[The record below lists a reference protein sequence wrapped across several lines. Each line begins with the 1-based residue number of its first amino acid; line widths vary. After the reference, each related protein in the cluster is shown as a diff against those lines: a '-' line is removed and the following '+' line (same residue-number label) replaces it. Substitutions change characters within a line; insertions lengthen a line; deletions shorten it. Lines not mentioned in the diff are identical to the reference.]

1 VNAVSSLPLQSP
13 GADFDPRSGSL
24 IERALF
30 NHRLVV
36 VVICALITALLG
48 WQATKLELNASFEKT
63 IPARHAYIRNFLQYQ
78 NELSGLGNAVR
89 VAVANPRG
97 SLYDA
102 AYLDVLRRLSDEIFL
117 LPGVDRVRMKSL
129 WTPGTR
135 WVGVTEEG
143 LEGGPVIPEGYDGSP
158 ASLDALRANIARS
171 GEIGQLVALDGKSS
185 VIFVPLLAKDAE
197 GRALDYA
204 KLAGRLEALR
214 AKYEVEGVTVHITGF
229 AKLVGNLIDGVRAVL
244 AFFALAVLIATV
256 TVYWYTR
263 CVRSTLLVVSASLV
277 AVVWQLGLLPMLGYA
292 LDPYSILVP
301 FLVFAIGMS
310 HGAQKMN
317 GIMQDVG
324 RGMAKLVAAR
334 MTFRRLFL
342 AGLTALLAD
351 AVGFA
356 VLLVIDIQVIRELA
370 IAASI
375 GVAVLI
381 FTNLILLPIMLSYTG
396 VSASAAKRSLRAETA
411 DAAGADKHLLWA
423 ILDRFTQT
431 RWATIAVVLAA
442 GLGVAGYV
450 ASTQLK
456 IGDLDPGAPEL
467 RPDSRYNRDVAFLN
481 AGYGAS
487 SDVLAVM
494 VKTPDGACSQ
504 YATLNKIDALEWQL
518 RQLEGV
524 ESTNSLSLLN
534 RRVLAGLN
542 EGNPKWYEFLPNQD
556 MLNTVT
562 ASAPRGLYN
571 DSCNLLTLYV
581 YLRDHKADTLS
592 RVIQHVEVFA
602 RENDTTDVKFLLAAG
617 TAGIEAATNIV
628 VKDAWHEMLLLVYGA
643 VVLLAFVTFRSWRAV
658 VVAVLPLMLTSV
670 LAEALMVAL
679 GMGVKVATLP
689 VIALGVGIGVDY
701 ALYILS
707 VTLTQL
713 RTGSSLSEA
722 YYRALLFTGKV
733 VMLTGVTLA
742 IGVITWVA
750 SPIKFQADMGLLLA
764 FMFIWNMLGALVLL
778 PALAHFLLRPTG
790 VRLLDC
796 APAVPT
802 APSPVEVFER
812 YVAAANAGDMAT
824 IHALI
829 APDVERSDFVG
840 CRPEMD
846 NPSCLAHYIES
857 TVVGPQGR
865 IHVLHRQLEGDV
877 VTALLELRSALTER
891 AGVERIVGRDVLR
904 IVDGRIKSF
913 RFIPDFSDES
923 TAVFFGALGI
933 GPRAVAAAANP

>member
-1 VNAVSSLPLQSP
+1 MNAVSSLALQS
-13 GADFDPRSGSL
+13 AASTFDPRSGSL

-30 NHRLVV
+30 NHRLLVV
-36 VVICALITALLG
+36 FLCAAITALLG
-48 WQATKLELNASFEKT
+48 WQTSKLELNASFEKT
-63 IPARHAYIRNFLQYQ
+63 IPARHAYIQNFLTYQ
-78 NELSGLGNAVR
+78 SELAGLGNAVR
-89 VAVANPRG
+89 VAVGNPKG

-129 WTPGTR
+129 WTPSTR

-143 LEGGPVIPEGYDGSP
+143 LEGGPVIPDGYDGS
-158 ASLDALRANIARS
+158 AESLDLLRANVARS
-171 GEIGQLVALDGKSS
+171 GEVGQLVALDATSS
-185 VIFVPLLAKDAE
+185 VIFVPLLGQDSE
-197 GRALDYA
+197 GRSLDYA
-204 KLAGRLEALR
+204 AFAGRLEALR
-214 AKYEVEGVTVHITGF
+214 LKYEKEGVTLHITGF
-229 AKLVGNLIDGVRAVL
+229 AKLVGDLIDGVRAVL
-244 AFFALAVLIATV
+244 AFFALAVLIAAT

-263 CVRSTLLVVSASLV
+263 CVRSTLLVVTASLV
-277 AVVWQLGLLPMLGYA
+277 AVVWQLGLLPTLGYA

-324 RGMAKLVAAR
+324 RGMPKLVAAR

-375 GVAVLI
+375 GVGVLI
-381 FTNLILLPIMLSYTG
+381 FTNLILLPILLSYTG
-396 VSASAAKRSLRAETA
+396 VSAPAAERSLRTEAA
-411 DAAGADKHLLWA
+411 DAAGADKHALWA
-423 ILDRFTQT
+423 LLDRFTQA
-431 RWATIAVVLAA
+431 RWASLAVLIATVLAV
-442 GLGVAGYV
+442 GGYA
-450 ASTQLK
+450 ASTHLK

-494 VKTPDGACSQ
+494 VKTADGACSQ
-504 YATLNKIDALEWQL
+504 YATLNKLDALEWQL
-518 RQLEGV
+518 RQIDGV

-562 ASAPRGLYN
+562 AGAPRGLYN

-592 RVIQHVEVFA
+592 RVVDHVEAFA
-602 RENDTTDVKFLLAAG
+602 RDNDTEDVKFLLAAG
-617 TAGIEAATNIV
+617 SAGIEAATNIV
-628 VKDAWHEMLLLVYGA
+628 VKDAWREMLFLVYGA
-643 VVLLAFVTFRSWRAV
+643 VVLLAFITFRSWRAV
-658 VVAVLPLMLTSV
+658 LVAVLPLMLTSI

-707 VTLTQL
+707 VMLAQL
-713 RTGSSLSEA
+713 RAGCSLSEA

-742 IGVITWVA
+742 IGVVTWVA

-764 FMFIWNMLGALVLL
+764 FMFIWNMLGALILL
-778 PALAHFLLRPTG
+778 PALAHFLLRPQANG
-790 VRLLDC
+790 MRLADLDES
-796 APAVPT
+796 AAATASLAASGAAPT
-802 APSPVEVFER
+802 A
-812 YVAAANAGDMAT
+812 G
-824 IHALI
+824 
-829 APDVERSDFVG
+829 
-840 CRPEMD
+840 
-846 NPSCLAHYIES
+846 
-857 TVVGPQGR
+857 Q
-865 IHVLHRQLEGDV
+865 
-877 VTALLELRSALTER
+877 
-891 AGVERIVGRDVLR
+891 
-904 IVDGRIKSF
+904 
-913 RFIPDFSDES
+913 
-923 TAVFFGALGI
+923 
-933 GPRAVAAAANP
+933 